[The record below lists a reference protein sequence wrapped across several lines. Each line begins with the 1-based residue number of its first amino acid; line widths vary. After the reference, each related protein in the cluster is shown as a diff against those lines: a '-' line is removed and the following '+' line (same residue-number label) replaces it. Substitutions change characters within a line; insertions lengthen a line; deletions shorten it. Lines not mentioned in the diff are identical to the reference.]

1 MIFYPLCR
9 GTVGGSS
16 RHGCYDGMDH
26 KYIGQWL
33 RRVRKEL
40 AISGRLSE
48 IASLLERQYPG
59 ANPAWSSQLR
69 QLRNGDWEP
78 DPDQLTCIDAALSR
92 PRKLT
97 TPVAVTPLLLFPMPQ
112 STALMIKLRKPALSK
127 SVPRPVVD
135 GAQVS
140 RFANNFDA

>member
-1 MIFYPLCR
+1 MIFHSPGR
-9 GTVGGSS
+9 GTFGVRRGTGV
-16 RHGCYDGMDH
+16 YDGMDR

-40 AISGRLSE
+40 AVSGRLSE
-48 IASLLERQYPG
+48 IACLLEMQYPG
-59 ANPAWSSQLR
+59 ANPAWSLQLR

-97 TPVAVTPLLLFPMPQ
+97 TPVAVTPSLLFPMPQ
-112 STALMIKLRKPALSK
+112 
-127 SVPRPVVD
+127 
-135 GAQVS
+135 
-140 RFANNFDA
+140 